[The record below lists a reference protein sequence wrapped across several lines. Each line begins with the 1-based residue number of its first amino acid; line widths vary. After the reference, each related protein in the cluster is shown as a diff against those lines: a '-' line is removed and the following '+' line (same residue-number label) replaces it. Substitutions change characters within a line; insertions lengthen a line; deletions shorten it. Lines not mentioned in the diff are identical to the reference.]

1 MIREV
6 QPVIVLGYQH
16 AGSRWLQQLLAADRS
31 LACNAGVDLL
41 SACDHVAAAWRQ
53 AEGRPDRPLSAL
65 AAASVRSMA
74 VSLITSTLARTGQ
87 RRWCEIATPGPA
99 PATFL
104 GLFPGTRYVCLH
116 RSCPDVIGAT
126 LAAHPWGL
134 SGFEYARYILAHPAN
149 TLAALA
155 AYWAEHTELLLAFE
169 RENPTACIRVRY
181 EDMVEDNVGR
191 RELWD
196 FLGLDRGMLPD
207 AGPHAVPQDH
217 GRDVPFPADNIP
229 PGRLAK
235 LDELHTVLGYSAVSH
250 WPFPVK
256 KSA

>member
-1 MIREV
+1 MTDV

-31 LACNAGVDLL
+31 LACTAGVELL
-41 SACDHVAAAWRQ
+41 SACDQVAAAWRQ
-53 AEGRPDRPLSAL
+53 ADGRPDGPLSAL
-65 AAASVRSMA
+65 AAASVRSMTA
-74 VSLITSTLARTGQ
+74 ALITSTLARTGQ
-87 RRWCEIATPGPA
+87 RRWCEIARPGLA

-104 GLFPGTRYVCLH
+104 DLFPSTRYVCLH

-134 SGFEYARYILAHPAN
+134 AGFEYARYTLTHPAN
-149 TLAALA
+149 ILAALA

-169 RENPTACIRVRY
+169 RENPSACIRVRY
-181 EDMVEDNVGR
+181 EDLIENNAAR

-196 FLGLDRGMLPD
+196 FLGLDPGMLPD
-207 AGPHAVPQDH
+207 AELPAVPQDH
-217 GRDVPFPADNIP
+217 GRDVRFPADNIP

-235 LDELHTVLGYSAVSH
+235 LDELHTVLGYSAVSR
-250 WPFPVK
+250 WPLPVNLP
-256 KSA
+256 A